1 MNTSGVDRA
10 SVGLRSQRGPVL
22 LAVMLS
28 TALVALDATILAT
41 AVPSIVGSLGNFAQF
56 PWLFSSYMLAQAVSV
71 PIFSKLSDMYGR
83 KPVILTGVGLFLV
96 SSVLA
101 GCAWSMTSLIVFRVI
116 QGLGAGAVAPM
127 GMTIVGDIYTVAER
141 AAVQGYVAGVW
152 AVSSVVGPTLG
163 GLLSQFLSWRWVFF
177 VNIPVALVAGWLL
190 LRSYHEKIEREEH
203 RVDFTGAAVLA
214 IALSA
219 LILGALEGGNAW
231 GWLSVPTLVCGVVG
245 VVGLAIFVAVE
256 RRASEPI
263 IDLALLRR
271 RVVASTTLV
280 SLGIGALLVGMTS
293 YVPTYLERT
302 AGATPIAAGAAVAA
316 VSIGWPVAASTA
328 GRIYMRWGFRRTVL
342 LGGAIAIVG
351 AALTAAL
358 SPWPSVI
365 GMAVC
370 AFIIGLGLGYT
381 AAPSLI
387 MAQSSVEWN
396 QRGSVTGLN
405 MFARS
410 AGSAV
415 GVAIYGA
422 IATNLIRAGGG
433 EGDPATVIH
442 ASGWVFVAAAVTAV
456 LMAAATLAIP
466 RDEPGSVK

>member
-101 GCAWSMTSLIVFRVI
+101 GCAWSMTLLIVFRVI

-190 LRSYHEKIEREEH
+190 LRSYREKIEREEH

-231 GWLSVPTLVCGVVG
+231 EWLSVPTLVCGVVG

-263 IDLALLRR
+263 IDLALVRR

-342 LGGAIAIVG
+342 LGGAIATVG

-387 MAQSSVEWN
+387 MAQSSVE
-396 QRGSVTGLN
+396 
-405 MFARS
+405 
-410 AGSAV
+410 
-415 GVAIYGA
+415 
-422 IATNLIRAGGG
+422 
-433 EGDPATVIH
+433 
-442 ASGWVFVAAAVTAV
+442 
-456 LMAAATLAIP
+456 
-466 RDEPGSVK
+466 

>member
-1 MNTSGVDRA
+1 MNPSGVDRA

-71 PIFSKLSDMYGR
+71 SIFSKLSDMYGR

-152 AVSSVVGPTLG
+152 AVSSVVG
-163 GLLSQFLSWRWVFF
+163 
-177 VNIPVALVAGWLL
+177 
-190 LRSYHEKIEREEH
+190 
-203 RVDFTGAAVLA
+203 LA
-214 IALSA
+214 
-219 LILGALEGGNAW
+219 
-231 GWLSVPTLVCGVVG
+231 T
-245 VVGLAIFVAVE
+245 FVAVE

-280 SLGIGALLVGMTS
+280 SLGIGALLVGITS

-302 AGATPIAAGAAVAA
+302 AEATPIAAGAAVAA

-342 LGGAIAIVG
+342 LGGAIATVG

-358 SPWPSVI
+358 SPWASMI

-442 ASGWVFVAAAVTAV
+442 ASGWVFVAAVTAV

>member
-1 MNTSGVDRA
+1 MSSAPVNRA
-10 SVGLRSQRGPVL
+10 SVGLRSERGPVL

-28 TALVALDATILAT
+28 SALVALDATILAT
-41 AVPSIVGSLGNFAQF
+41 AVPSIVASLGNFDQF
-56 PWLFSSYMLAQAVSV
+56 LWLFSSYMLAQAVSV

-83 KPVILTGVGLFLV
+83 KPVILTGVALFLV

-101 GCAWSMTSLIVFRVI
+101 GCAWSMTSLIIFRVV

-127 GMTIVGDIYTVAER
+127 GMTIVCDIYTVAER

-152 AVSSVVGPTLG
+152 AVSSVVGPALG
-163 GLLSQFLSWRWVFF
+163 GVFSQYLSWRWVFF
-177 VNIPVALVAGWLL
+177 VNIPVAILAGWLL
-190 LRSYHEKIEREEH
+190 IRSYHEKVHRTPQ
-203 RVDFTGAAVLA
+203 RVDFTGAVVLA
-214 IALSA
+214 TALSA

-231 GWLSVPTLVCGVVG
+231 EWLSLPTLVCGVIG
-245 VVGLAIFVAVE
+245 LVGLAIFVLVE
-256 RRASEPI
+256 RRAKAPI
-263 IDLALLRR
+263 VDLTLLRR

-328 GRIYMRWGFRRTVL
+328 GRIYLRWGFRRTVL
-342 LGGAIAIVG
+342 LGGAIAVLG
-351 AALTAAL
+351 ATLTAVL
-358 SPWPSVI
+358 SPWPSVM
-365 GMAVC
+365 GMAAC
-370 AFIIGLGLGYT
+370 AFVIGVGLGYT

-387 MAQSSVEWN
+387 LAQSSVEWD

-405 MFARS
+405 LFARS

-415 GVAIYGA
+415 GVAIYGT
-422 IATNLIRAGGG
+422 IATNLIRAGAG
-433 EGDPATVIH
+433 ENDPATVLH
-442 ASGWVFVAAAVTAV
+442 ASVWVFVAAAITAV

-466 RDEPGSVK
+466 RDTPLTAR

>member
-1 MNTSGVDRA
+1 M
-10 SVGLRSQRGPVL
+10 
-22 LAVMLS
+22 
-28 TALVALDATILAT
+28 
-41 AVPSIVGSLGNFAQF
+41 
-56 PWLFSSYMLAQAVSV
+56 
-71 PIFSKLSDMYGR
+71 
-83 KPVILTGVGLFLV
+83 
-96 SSVLA
+96 
-101 GCAWSMTSLIVFRVI
+101 
-116 QGLGAGAVAPM
+116 
-127 GMTIVGDIYTVAER
+127 
-141 AAVQGYVAGVW
+141 
-152 AVSSVVGPTLG
+152 
-163 GLLSQFLSWRWVFF
+163 
-177 VNIPVALVAGWLL
+177 AGWLL

-231 GWLSVPTLVCGVVG
+231 EWLSVPTLVCGVVG
-245 VVGLAIFVAVE
+245 VMGLAIFVAVE

-263 IDLALLRR
+263 IDLALVQR

-328 GRIYMRWGFRRTVL
+328 GRIYMRWGFRRTMF
-342 LGGAIAIVG
+342 LGGAIATVG

-433 EGDPATVIH
+433 QAFGDLRGQRAREQRRQLGRRH
-442 ASGWVFVAAAVTAV
+442 EVAAVFRQHAELACVTGVIAPARRVQGHLHEAVEGQP
-456 LMAAATLAIP
+456 AAGR
-466 RDEPGSVK
+466 RDLGCDALGQRRGAAGYTGFIHSH